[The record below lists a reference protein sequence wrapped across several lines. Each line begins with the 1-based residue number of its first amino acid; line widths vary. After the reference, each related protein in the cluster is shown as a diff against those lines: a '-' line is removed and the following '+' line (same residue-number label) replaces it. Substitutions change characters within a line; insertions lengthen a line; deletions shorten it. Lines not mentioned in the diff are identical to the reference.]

1 MKGILGVAIGGIFL
15 LGVGGAFAQ
24 TTTTTV
30 PRCFNGGDSSMGCS
44 GGCASDSPTCASDDP
59 GCVPD
64 TKDHLKCSDATVKA
78 FQKAIACVAKCH
90 CKQASALLAGK
101 PFNEEACEGHNPP
114 ANKACQDK
122 LDAALAKVA
131 PICSAQ
137 QTTFAHAEES
147 VLFAPKSQPAS
158 FDGQNGGV
166 YCDST
171 SGSMIMTS
179 DPDDG
184 GFVPAS
190 KDMLKCEC
198 TVGKNLAKLAVA
210 ALKCHI
216 KLADAFFKGKPYDEE
231 ACEEVDPA
239 KGKAAHQRYTQA
251 ETVILS
257 KGICPP
263 CLDQAHQDALGA
275 GVIAQVEAGNA
286 LAYPCP

>member
-1 MKGILGVAIGGIFL
+1 GGIFL

-90 CKQASALLAGK
+90 S
-101 PFNEEACEGHNPP
+101 
-114 ANKACQDK
+114 
-122 LDAALAKVA
+122 
-131 PICSAQ
+131 
-137 QTTFAHAEES
+137 
-147 VLFAPKSQPAS
+147 
-158 FDGQNGGV
+158 
-166 YCDST
+166 
-171 SGSMIMTS
+171 
-179 DPDDG
+179 
-184 GFVPAS
+184 
-190 KDMLKCEC
+190 
-198 TVGKNLAKLAVA
+198 
-210 ALKCHI
+210 